1 MDLKI
6 IIAKLLIAGD
16 NLTDGAST
24 CGHDVEVEYWEKI
37 AKKARKEIGSDF
49 IDSYQEEERSREE
62 QKSIRK
68 AKKFDES
75 HISVDE
81 FFNL

>member
-24 CGHDVEVEYWEKI
+24 CGHDEEVESWEKI

-49 IDSYQEEERSREE
+49 LEAYQEEPM
-62 QKSIRK
+62 I
-68 AKKFDES
+68 
-75 HISVDE
+75 
-81 FFNL
+81 